1 MSTSTERMRRL
12 RERRAKAIE
21 ADTARLRDTGELLA
35 PAVAETLAA
44 LDLKS
49 EDAAAAHLALRY
61 AQIIDECRD
70 PAWGLRWVGPHM
82 LAALES
88 LGATPVSRAKLKKDP
103 PPHVSSRLDE
113 LRMRRVQVPGHG
125 PGA

>member
-1 MSTSTERMRRL
+1 MCPMSTSAERMRRM

-21 ADTARLRDTGELLA
+21 SDAARLRDAGELLA
-35 PAVAETLAA
+35 PAVAETLEA
-44 LDLKS
+44 LGLKP

-70 PAWGLRWVGPHM
+70 PAWGLRWIGPHM

-88 LGATPVSRAKLKKDP
+88 LHATPMSRAKLKKDP
-103 PPHVSSRLDE
+103 GPHVPNRLDE
-113 LRMRRVQVPGHG
+113 LRMRRRTY